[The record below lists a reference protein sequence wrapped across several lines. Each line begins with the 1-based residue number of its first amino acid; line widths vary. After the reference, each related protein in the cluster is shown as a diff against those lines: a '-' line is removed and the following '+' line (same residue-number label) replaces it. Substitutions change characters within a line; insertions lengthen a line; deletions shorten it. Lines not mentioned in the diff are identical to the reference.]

1 MNRTEQKVRIEV
13 SSTSHPVG
21 DAEPPDAE
29 SIPSAEDNPVSPH
42 DVPDKEELSKADRI
56 RIEDAAT
63 RYLLEETAGSA
74 DDWSTF

>member
-1 MNRTEQKVRIEV
+1 MDRTEQKVRIEV
-13 SSTSHPVG
+13 LSTSHHSGDVEAPDTVG
-21 DAEPPDAE
+21 
-29 SIPSAEDNPVSPH
+29 
-42 DVPDKEELSKADRI
+42 VPEVEGEQNLPNDTPATGEISKADRI

>member
-1 MNRTEQKVRIEV
+1 MDRTEQKAGIEV
-13 SSTSHPVG
+13 LSTSRQSG
-21 DAEPPDAE
+21 DAEAPDALGVPE
-29 SIPSAEDNPVSPH
+29 LGGDQ
-42 DVPDKEELSKADRI
+42 DVPDATPAAGEISKADRI